1 MEKSVT
7 SEKKAIIQLNF
18 TCKSHSIHDEGQ
30 DEEVV
35 VAADVDDLVALEEEG
50 HGGHDANGDGEP
62 YEQLGGAQRLQVD
75 VKESLEVVPK
85 GPKSGHDHKQGDE
98 FLLVDEVAHAP
109 PLQGEQSSKVIS
121 NAEDTAKGLCQTM

>member
-1 MEKSVT
+1 MD
-7 SEKKAIIQLNF
+7 F

-35 VAADVDDLVALEEEG
+35 VTADVDDLVALEEEG

-62 YEQLGGAQRLQVD
+62 YEQLGGAQGLQVD

-85 GPKSGHDHKQGDE
+85 GPKSGHDHKQGYE

-109 PLQGEQSSKVIS
+109 PLGGVIRVIKKKCIQMGRIQQKLMP
-121 NAEDTAKGLCQTM
+121 NNVM